1 MPRGHFHRTAIAARD
16 HSTTRLPA
24 VLFAGPSLVPD
35 LTRFIVEIARYS
47 WQDKLPAPASSQ
59 QQRQQ
64 QHQTTNSNN
73 HEMLFPPRKC
83 CTCKRRSGQVAL
95 SSFPPHATYVH
106 SRNIKSLAQLNRT
119 IAPRRPP
126 LMLVSR
132 RATSA
137 LRRCRAPL
145 RGAFSS
151 SPDASKHPVAEA
163 AAKPKKILSV
173 RASPAQNLRNALEAL
188 DEMIEEADR
197 KVEKKYRPNMF
208 AEFKQLNDTEGKVL
222 EGADKLIEVGKAL
235 NVPSLQVDTL
245 EGKRVDLQSFVTK
258 GKVTLVLTA
267 FKNYGLDMLP
277 AWRDG
282 FVAAMSDGKGKVNA
296 NVQTLALN
304 VIEDW
309 YMKLVSGS
317 ITRGLQEKI
326 PKELHATTFA
336 HFGRCD
342 EFRTPMALDNS
353 FVGYAH
359 LVDGKGRIRWM

>member
-1 MPRGHFHRTAIAARD
+1 M
-16 HSTTRLPA
+16 
-24 VLFAGPSLVPD
+24 
-35 LTRFIVEIARYS
+35 LTSRC
-47 WQDKLPAPASSQ
+47 AS
-59 QQRQQ
+59 
-64 QHQTTNSNN
+64 
-73 HEMLFPPRKC
+73 
-83 CTCKRRSGQVAL
+83 
-95 SSFPPHATYVH
+95 
-106 SRNIKSLAQLNRT
+106 
-119 IAPRRPP
+119 
-126 LMLVSR
+126 
-132 RATSA
+132 SA
-137 LRRCRAPL
+137 LRRCRVPL
-145 RGAFSS
+145 CASFSS
-151 SPDASKHPVAEA
+151 SPGAPKNQSVSTSIAKVP
-163 AAKPKKILSV
+163 AKPKKILSV

-222 EGADKLIEVGKAL
+222 EGSEMLIEVGKAKS
-235 NVPSLQVDTL
+235 VPSLKVDTL
-245 EGKRVDLQSFVTK
+245 DGKKVDIQNFVTK

-282 FVAAMSDGKGKVNA
+282 FVASFGDKQGKLDSR
-296 NVQTLALN
+296 VQTLTLN

-326 PKELHATTFA
+326 PGELHATTFV

-342 EFRTPMALDNS
+342 DFRTPMALDNS

-359 LVDGKGRIRWM
+359 LLVSIAGGPATPKELDRLAKVTKQLLAQNAQHRRR

>member
-1 MPRGHFHRTAIAARD
+1 M
-16 HSTTRLPA
+16 LP
-24 VLFAGPSLVPD
+24 
-35 LTRFIVEIARYS
+35 
-47 WQDKLPAPASSQ
+47 
-59 QQRQQ
+59 
-64 QHQTTNSNN
+64 
-73 HEMLFPPRKC
+73 
-83 CTCKRRSGQVAL
+83 
-95 SSFPPHATYVH
+95 
-106 SRNIKSLAQLNRT
+106 
-119 IAPRRPP
+119 
-126 LMLVSR
+126 SR

-145 RGAFSS
+145 GASFSS
-151 SPDASKHPVAEA
+151 SPDVSKNQNAPLA
-163 AAKPKKILSV
+163 AAGGSAKPKKILSV

-222 EGADKLIEVGKAL
+222 EGSETFIEVGNAKS
-235 NVPSLQVDTL
+235 VPSLKVDTL
-245 EGKRVDLQSFVTK
+245 DGKQVDVQSFVTK

-282 FVAAMSDGKGKVNA
+282 FVAAFGDKQGQLDSRL
-296 NVQTLALN
+296 QTLTLN

-342 EFRTPMALDNS
+342 DFRTPMALDNS

-359 LVDGKGRIRWM
+359 LVDGKGRIRWIAGGPATPKELDRLAKVTKQLLAQSAQHRRR

>member
-1 MPRGHFHRTAIAARD
+1 M
-16 HSTTRLPA
+16 
-24 VLFAGPSLVPD
+24 
-35 LTRFIVEIARYS
+35 LT
-47 WQDKLPAPASSQ
+47 
-59 QQRQQ
+59 
-64 QHQTTNSNN
+64 
-73 HEMLFPPRKC
+73 
-83 CTCKRRSGQVAL
+83 
-95 SSFPPHATYVH
+95 
-106 SRNIKSLAQLNRT
+106 
-119 IAPRRPP
+119 
-126 LMLVSR
+126 SR

-145 RGAFSS
+145 RAAFSS
-151 SPDASKHPVAEA
+151 SPDASKEAPPAA

-208 AEFKQLNDTEGKVL
+208 GEFKQLNDTEGKVR
-222 EGADKLIEVGKAL
+222 EGADALIEVGKARS
-235 NVPSLQVDTL
+235 VPSLQVDTL
-245 EGKRVDLQSFVTK
+245 EGKQVDIQSFVTK
-258 GKVTLVLTA
+258 GKATLVLTA

-277 AWRDG
+277 AWREG
-282 FVAAMSDGKGKVNA
+282 FVAAMSDGQGQLDKR
-296 NVQTLALN
+296 VQTLTLN

-326 PKELHATTFA
+326 PNELHATTFA

-342 EFRTPMALDNS
+342 DFRTPMELDNS

-359 LVDGKGRIRWM
+359 LVDGKGRIRWIAGGPATPKELERLAKVTKELLAQSSQRRR

>member
-1 MPRGHFHRTAIAARD
+1 M
-16 HSTTRLPA
+16 
-24 VLFAGPSLVPD
+24 
-35 LTRFIVEIARYS
+35 LT
-47 WQDKLPAPASSQ
+47 
-59 QQRQQ
+59 
-64 QHQTTNSNN
+64 
-73 HEMLFPPRKC
+73 
-83 CTCKRRSGQVAL
+83 
-95 SSFPPHATYVH
+95 
-106 SRNIKSLAQLNRT
+106 
-119 IAPRRPP
+119 
-126 LMLVSR
+126 SR

-137 LRRCRAPL
+137 LRRCRTPL
-145 RGAFSS
+145 YASFSS
-151 SPDASKHPVAEA
+151 SPDVPKNQNAPPAASEGP
-163 AAKPKKILSV
+163 AKPKKILSV

-222 EGADKLIEVGKAL
+222 EGSETLIEVGKAKS
-235 NVPSLQVDTL
+235 VPSLKVDTL
-245 EGKRVDLQSFVTK
+245 DGKQVDVQNFVTN
-258 GKVTLVLTA
+258 GKATLVLTA

-282 FVAAMSDGKGKVNA
+282 FVAAFGDKQGKLDSR
-296 NVQTLALN
+296 VQTVTLN

-317 ITRGLQEKI
+317 ITRGLQEKT

-359 LVDGKGRIRWM
+359 LVDGKGRIRWIAGGPATPKELDRLAKVTKQLLAQSAQHRRR